1 MMKEKI
7 KHHIVCVCLCDT
19 QARRERKRKRLMK
32 QLWSTFFQAGRLSI
46 FC

>member
-19 QARRERKRKRLMK
+19 QARERERRRKKETNETALGVE
-32 QLWSTFFQAGRLSI
+32 LTFLA
-46 FC
+46 